1 MTTSSSPHLVDALA
15 RIARRHPIGRKLV
28 ISQTFGGGR
37 ELLRRLSLEGSGWIG
52 FEVVTIAPL
61 AFQLAREG
69 MDRASLRAMDAFDE
83 TALLDESLDAAL
95 LTERRGLGKFAEGV
109 GFRARVHSVITALRL
124 SGIGP
129 KELDRARLAD
139 WSKRLFLLRVL
150 ECYERLLGQRRF
162 ADTAS
167 VLRLALTSLEN
178 HGYRMPDTLGAEIV
192 VIVPGVSTRGL
203 SGQLLAALQARDAKV
218 LETDPVV
225 GLDVPDSV
233 LWNRHSDGS
242 AHSYL
247 FAPAQMAGDPL
258 QKAGDGPQA
267 ADDLQPLANDR
278 SPSELEL
285 FHAASI
291 TDELREVIRRVAERG
306 FAWDQV
312 EIVTPDPAAYGSAL
326 HALSSQLGVPVTY
339 AVGLPVER
347 TRPGRVVHAYMDW
360 IEGGFQASPIRRLL
374 EAGDLRP
381 GRTRLYHAP
390 AELAR
395 RFRGLR
401 IGWGRKRY
409 RSQIRA
415 ALAGLEEGGPRKR
428 ESAETFERRRAQA
441 EGELKALRSILFPA
455 LKATPAIP
463 DRMGEDGAPVSPAEL
478 ARGLRAFLRR
488 APRGDGA
495 DLSARERINHVL
507 ERVEATLRRRTDFR
521 AAATVLRRHLKL
533 KVRAPGPRGL
543 DDPGAPWSSEGGHV
557 YLSDMEHGGYTGR
570 PEVFVVGA
578 DAEHLP
584 GSGTQDPVLLDS
596 DRRVLGEGLPTSSEL
611 LRERIFRFAAFFA
624 RLRGARVTLSYR
636 AWDAAQARSIGP
648 SPVLLA
654 ALRLQRRDAHLTFRD
669 LYETL
674 GRVVCRVP
682 RAGRLPLDSDDVWM
696 AGLGSGEVM
705 RSGVDHVRAAFP
717 GLNAGLSLFLER
729 SEGVPG
735 PAHGVIKARPQE
747 FDPRKNPSLVVSASR
762 LEDLGACP
770 LRYLH
775 RSVMRIYPPDDP
787 ELDPD
792 RWLNPLSRGGLLH
805 EVFETSLRKARA
817 RKLKMEEPGFEALA
831 VQTLGSC
838 VERLRAEVPVPGE
851 GALRRELVTLEEDV
865 RSFVRMVRQR
875 GAPWVALELAFGI
888 GDDDPVLLELEQG
901 QLRLSGAIDRVDENL
916 QGVHVVD
923 YKTGMPWGM
932 EGGSGT
938 FDGGR
943 RLQHA
948 LYAHAAEQRLG
959 GTVVSG
965 EYHYP
970 TRRGENQAF
979 VYDRLRL
986 AGVGALL
993 DLMLDTVASGSFVP
1007 TEHAD
1012 DCRFCDYADVCRTR
1026 QARFGKV
1033 VSPLAE
1039 WSEQHLNT
1047 GLWPAFAQL
1056 KRVRTF
1062 ED

>member
-15 RIARRHPIGRKLV
+15 RLARRHPVGRKLV

-37 ELLRRLSLEGSGWIG
+37 ELLRRLSLEGLGWIG

-61 AFQLAREG
+61 ALRLAREG
-69 MDRASLRAMDAFDE
+69 MERASLRAMDPFDE
-83 TALLDESLDAAL
+83 RALLDESLDAAL
-95 LTERRGLGKFAEGV
+95 LAEGKGLGELGEGV
-109 GFRARVHSVITALRL
+109 GFRERVHSVVTALRL

-129 KELDRARLAD
+129 KELERAWLAD

-150 ECYERLLGQRRF
+150 QRYERLLGQRRL

-167 VLRLALTSLEN
+167 VLRLALASLEDDG
-178 HGYRMPDTLGAEIV
+178 HRIPDTLDAEIV

-203 SGQLLAALQARDAKV
+203 SGQLLAALQARGAKV

-225 GLDVPDSV
+225 GLAVPDSV
-233 LWNRHSDGS
+233 LWNRHSEGS
-242 AHSYL
+242 AYSYL
-247 FAPAQMAGDPL
+247 FAPEQ
-258 QKAGDGPQA
+258 
-267 ADDLQPLANDR
+267 LASD
-278 SPSELEL
+278 SPPSALEL
-285 FHAASI
+285 FHAASV

-306 FAWDQV
+306 LAWDQV

-326 HALSSQLGVPVTY
+326 HALSAQLGIPVTY

-347 TRPGRVVHAYMDW
+347 TRPGRVVRAYLDW
-360 IEGGFQASPIRRLL
+360 IEGGFQSSPIRRLL

-409 RSQIRA
+409 RSQIRV
-415 ALAGLEEGGPRKR
+415 ALAGLEESTARTWEDA
-428 ESAETFERRRAQA
+428 ESFERRRTQMA
-441 EGELKALRSILFPA
+441 GELKALRSILFPT

-463 DRMGEDGAPVSPAEL
+463 DRMGEGGAPVSPAEI

-488 APRGDGA
+488 VPRGGGA
-495 DLSARERINHVL
+495 DRSARERINHVL

-521 AAATVLRRHLKL
+521 AAATVLRRHLEIR
-533 KVRAPGPRGL
+533 VRAPGSGVDV
-543 DDPGAPWSSEGGHV
+543 DDPGAPWSSEGGHLH
-557 YLSDMEHGGYTGR
+557 LSDMEHGGYTGR
-570 PEVFVVGA
+570 PAVFVVGA

-584 GSGTQDPVLLDS
+584 GAGMQDPVLLDS
-596 DRRVLGEGLPTSSEL
+596 DRRVLGKGLPTSSEL

-624 RLRGARVTLSYR
+624 RLRGAGVTLSYR
-636 AWDAAQARSIGP
+636 AWDAAEARSIGP

-654 ALRLQRRDAHLTFRD
+654 ALRLQKRDPHLTFRD
-669 LYETL
+669 LYDEL

-682 RAGRLPLDSDDVWM
+682 RAGRLALDTDDVWM
-696 AGLGSGEVM
+696 SGLGSGRVM
-705 RSGVDHVRAAFP
+705 RDGVGQVRAAFP
-717 GLNAGLSLFLER
+717 KLDAGLSLLLER
-729 SEGVPG
+729 SDGVPG
-735 PAHGVIKARPQE
+735 PAHGVIEARQDL
-747 FDPRKNPSLVVSASR
+747 DPRKNPSLVVSASR

-775 RSVMRIYPPDDP
+775 RSVMRVYPPDDP

-805 EVFETSLRKARA
+805 EVFETSLREARA

-831 VQTLGSC
+831 VNTLGSC

-851 GALRRELVTLEEDV
+851 GALRRELVALEEDV
-865 RSFVRMVRQR
+865 RSFVRMVRQH

-888 GDDDPVLLELEQG
+888 GDDEPVVLDLEQG
-901 QLRLSGAIDRVDENL
+901 QLRLRGAIDRVDENL

-923 YKTGMPWGM
+923 YKTGVPQGL
-932 EGGSGT
+932 EGGSGA

-1007 TEHAD
+1007 TERAD
-1012 DCRFCDYADVCRTR
+1012 DCRFCDYAEVCRTR

-1047 GLWPAFAQL
+1047 GLSPAFEQL

>member
-1 MTTSSSPHLVDALA
+1 MTNSSAPHLVDALA
-15 RIARRHPIGRKLV
+15 RIAQRYPVGRKLV
-28 ISQTFGGGR
+28 ISQTRSGGR
-37 ELLRRLSLEGSGWIG
+37 ELLRRLSLEGPGWIG
-52 FEVVTIAPL
+52 FEVVTQA
-61 AFQLAREG
+61 QLALRLARDGMEG
-69 MDRASLRAMDAFDE
+69 ASLRAMDAFDQK
-83 TALLDESLDAAL
+83 ALLDESLDAVLVA
-95 LTERRGLGKFAEGV
+95 EGRGLGELAEGV
-109 GFRARVHSVITALRL
+109 GFRECVHQAVLDLRL

-139 WSKRLFLLRVL
+139 WSKRLFLLGVL
-150 ECYERLLGQRRF
+150 QRYERLLGQRRL

-167 VLRLALTSLEN
+167 VLRLALESLEKDG
-178 HGYRMPDTLGAEIV
+178 HRMPDTLGAEVV
-192 VIVPGVSTRGL
+192 VIVPGISTRGL
-203 SGQLLAALQARDAKV
+203 RGQLLAALQARGAKV

-242 AHSYL
+242 AYSFLY
-247 FAPAQMAGDPL
+247 APGHTTDDRPPL
-258 QKAGDGPQA
+258 
-267 ADDLQPLANDR
+267 R
-278 SPSELEL
+278 LEL

-291 TDELREVIRRVAERG
+291 TDELREVLRRVAELG
-306 FAWDQV
+306 IAWDQV
-312 EIVTPDPAAYGSAL
+312 EIVTPDSAAYGSAL
-326 HALSSQLGVPVTY
+326 HALSSQLGIPVTY

-347 TRPGRVVHAYMDW
+347 TRPGRVVRAYLDW

-390 AELAR
+390 ADLAR

-409 RSQIRA
+409 RSQLRA
-415 ALAGLEEGGPRKR
+415 ALSGLEQLGPRKW
-428 ESAETFERRRAQA
+428 EQAETFERRRAQE
-441 EGELKALRSILFPA
+441 EGELRALRSILFPS

-463 DRMGEDGAPVSPAEL
+463 DRMGEGGSPVSPAEL

-488 APRGDGA
+488 VPPGDGA
-495 DLSARERINHVL
+495 DLSARERINKVL

-521 AAATVLRRHLKL
+521 AAVTVLRRYLEVR
-533 KVRAPGPRGL
+533 VRAPGPAAGV
-543 DDPGAPWSSEGGHV
+543 DDPGAPWSSEGGHLH
-557 YLSDMEHGGYTGR
+557 LSDMEHGGYTGR
-570 PEVFVVGA
+570 PAVFIVGA

-584 GSGTQDPVLLDS
+584 GPGTQDPVLLDS
-596 DRRVLGEGLPTSSEL
+596 DRRVLGEGLATSSEL
-611 LRERIFRFAAFFA
+611 LRERIFRFAAFFS
-624 RLRGARVTLSYR
+624 RLRGARVTLSYC
-636 AWDAAQARSIGP
+636 AWDATEARSIGP

-654 ALRLQRRDAHLTFRD
+654 ALRLQRRDPHLTFRD
-669 LYETL
+669 LYQML

-682 RAGRLPLDSDDVWM
+682 RAERPPLDGDDIWM
-696 AGLGSGEVM
+696 EGLGSGKVM
-705 RSGVDHVRAAFP
+705 RHGVDRVRAAFP
-717 GLNAGLSLFLER
+717 GLDAGLSLLLER
-729 SEGVPG
+729 SDGVPG
-735 PAHGVIKARPQE
+735 PAHGVIEARPQE
-747 FDPRKNPSLVVSASR
+747 LDPRKNPSLVVSASR

-775 RSVMRIYPPDDP
+775 RSVLRIYPPDDP

-792 RWLNPLSRGGLLH
+792 RWLNPLRRGGLLH
-805 EVFETSLRKARA
+805 QVFETSLREAR
-817 RKLKMEEPGFEALA
+817 RLKLKMEEPDFEALA
-831 VQTLGSC
+831 VKTLAMC
-838 VERLRAEVPVPGE
+838 VEQLRVEVPVPGE
-851 GALRRELVTLEEDV
+851 GALRRELVALEEDV
-865 RSFVRMVRQR
+865 RSFVRMVRQQ
-875 GAPWVALELAFGI
+875 GAPWVALEFDFGI
-888 GDDDPVLLELEQG
+888 GDDEPVILELEQG
-901 QLRLSGAIDRVDENL
+901 QLHLRGAIDRVDENL

-923 YKTGMPWGM
+923 YKTGVPRGL

-979 VYDRLRL
+979 VFDRLSLTRV
-986 AGVGALL
+986 APLL
-993 DLMLDTVASGSFVP
+993 DLMLDTVASGNFVP
-1007 TEHAD
+1007 TERAD
-1012 DCRFCDYADVCRTR
+1012 DCRFCDYAEVCRAR
-1026 QARFGKV
+1026 PARFGKV

-1039 WSEQHLNT
+1039 WSEQHLNI

>member
-1 MTTSSSPHLVDALA
+1 MTNSSAPHLIDALA
-15 RIARRHPIGRKLV
+15 RIARRYPVGRKLV
-28 ISQTFGGGR
+28 ISQTRGGGR
-37 ELLRRLSLEGSGWIG
+37 ELLRRLSLEGPGWVG
-52 FEVVTIAPL
+52 FEVVTQA
-61 AFQLAREG
+61 QLALGLARDG
-69 MDRASLRAMDAFDE
+69 MEQAALRAMDTFDE
-83 TALLDESLDAAL
+83 RALLDEALDAAL
-95 LTERRGLGKFAEGV
+95 VAEGKGLGELAEGV
-109 GFRARVHSVITALRL
+109 GFRDRVHRAVLDLRL

-150 ECYERLLGQRRF
+150 QHYERLLGQRRL

-167 VLRLALTSLEN
+167 VLRLALASLEDDG
-178 HGYRMPDTLGAEIV
+178 HRMPDSLGTEV
-192 VIVPGVSTRGL
+192 TVIVPGVSTRGL
-203 SGQLLAALQARDAKV
+203 RGELLAAIQARGAKV

-242 AHSYL
+242 ACSFLY
-247 FAPAQMAGDPL
+247 APGQTTED
-258 QKAGDGPQA
+258 
-267 ADDLQPLANDR
+267 QP
-278 SPSELEL
+278 SSQLEL

-291 TDELREVIRRVAERG
+291 TDELREVLRRVAEHG
-306 FAWDQV
+306 LAWDQV

-326 HALSSQLGVPVTY
+326 HALSSQLGIPVTY

-347 TRPGRVVHAYMDW
+347 TRPGRVVRAYLDW
-360 IEGGFQASPIRRLL
+360 IEGGFQASPVRRLL

-390 AELAR
+390 ADLAR

-415 ALAGLEEGGPRKR
+415 ALSGLEQLVPTKWEQP
-428 ESAETFERRRAQA
+428 ETFERRRAKE
-441 EGELKALRSILFPA
+441 EGELRALRSILFPT

-463 DRMGEDGAPVSPAEL
+463 DRAGEGGAPVSPAEI

-488 APRGDGA
+488 VPPGDGA
-495 DLSARERINHVL
+495 DRSARERINNVL

-521 AAATVLRRHLKL
+521 AAVTVLRRHLEIRI
-533 KVRAPGPRGL
+533 RAPRPDADV
-543 DDPGAPWSSEGGHV
+543 DDPGAPWSSEGGHLH
-557 YLSDMEHGGYTGR
+557 LSDMEHGGYTGR
-570 PEVFVVGA
+570 PAVFIVGA

-584 GSGTQDPVLLDS
+584 GSGVQDPVLLDS

-624 RLRGARVTLSYR
+624 RLGGARVTLSYR
-636 AWDAAQARSIGP
+636 AWDATEARTIGP

-654 ALRLQRRDAHLTFRD
+654 ALRLQRRDSQLTFRD
-669 LYETL
+669 LYQTL
-674 GRVVCRVP
+674 GRVVCRLP
-682 RAGRLPLDSDDVWM
+682 RSDRPSLDSDDIWM
-696 AGLGSGEVM
+696 AALGAGDVM
-705 RSGVDHVRAAFP
+705 RRGVDGVRTAFP
-717 GLNAGLSLFLER
+717 RLDAGLSLLLER

-735 PAHGVIKARPQE
+735 PAHGVIEARPQE
-747 FDPRKNPSLVVSASR
+747 LDPRKNKSLVVSASR

-775 RSVMRIYPPDDP
+775 RSVLRMYPPDDP

-792 RWLNPLSRGGLLH
+792 RWLNPRRRGGLLH
-805 EVFETSLRKARA
+805 QVFEASLREARKQ
-817 RKLKMEEPGFEALA
+817 KLKMEEPAFEALA
-831 VQTLGSC
+831 VKTLGEC
-838 VERLRAEVPVPGE
+838 VDRLRAEVPVPGE
-851 GALRRELVTLEEDV
+851 GALRRELVALEEDV
-865 RSFVRMVRQR
+865 RSFVRMVRQH
-875 GAPWVALELAFGI
+875 GAPWVALELDFGI
-888 GDDDPVLLELEQG
+888 GDDEPVVLELEQG
-901 QLRLSGAIDRVDENL
+901 QLRFRGAIDRVDENL

-923 YKTGMPWGM
+923 YKTGVAWGLDAD
-932 EGGSGT
+932 SGT

-959 GTVVSG
+959 VSVVSG

-979 VYDRLRL
+979 VFDRLRL
-986 AGVGALL
+986 AGIAPLL
-993 DLMLDTVASGSFVP
+993 DLMLDTVASGNFVP
-1007 TEHAD
+1007 TERAD
-1012 DCRFCDYADVCRTR
+1012 DCRFCDYADVCRAR
-1026 QARFGKV
+1026 PARFGKV

-1039 WSEQHLNT
+1039 WSEQHLNL
-1047 GLWPAFAQL
+1047 GLWPAFTQL